1 MKLDV
6 TCMRYLSKD
15 DYRVLTAVEMGM
27 RNHEIVPVQLITSIA
42 KLRHGGSYRILSTLL
57 RHKLVAHSNTQ
68 YDGYRLSYMGFDILA
83 LRTLLARK
91 VIISVGRQI
100 GIGKESDIFEAL
112 DENENEVV
120 IKIHRL
126 GRTSFRSVRKNRD
139 YMVGKSKANWLYM
152 SRLAATKEYA
162 FMQAL
167 YSHGFPTPT
176 PIDQNRHVVV
186 MSRIPGVPLAQL
198 RAGTLPDAERIFAYC
213 MAMLKRLAEHGLV
226 HCDFNEFN
234 LMGDDNLKITLI
246 DFPQMISTSHP
257 NASELFTR
265 DVNCLVKFF
274 AMKMHYIPPEH
285 LIPVLSDIQVSDVHL
300 DEQVHQTQIFTKEE
314 AEDLNTFLLERI
326 KEGEE
331 NENEDDENEN
341 DSDDD
346 NDVINDNDEEGTDQI
361 EKNTDNKTG
370 SNIKASFE
378 KLHLDDDNIE
388 SIKQAQ
394 HDDNSEEGSDLSD
407 DQNGYE
413 GNEQSEE
420 ANIFV
425 SERKLRQLKDQVRYN
440 MNKRGGKSRNA
451 TKKRNKY
458 GKIDRVDKLDF

>member
-6 TCMRYLSKD
+6 TCMRYLTKD

-91 VIISVGRQI
+91 VIVSVGRQI
-100 GIGKESDIFEAL
+100 GIGKESDIFEAM

-126 GRTSFRSVRKNRD
+126 GRTSFRSVRRNRD

-167 YSHGFPTPT
+167 HSHGFPTPV

-234 LMGDDNLKITLI
+234 LMGDDNLNITLI

-274 AMKMHYIPPEH
+274 AMKMHYVPPEN
-285 LIPVLSDIQVSDVHL
+285 LIPILSDIEISDIHL
-300 DEQVHQTQIFTKEE
+300 DEQVHQTQIFSKEE
-314 AEDLNTFLLERI
+314 DEDLNAFIIESRLNEDDDE
-326 KEGEE
+326 EGD
-331 NENEDDENEN
+331 NENDENEN
-341 DSDDD
+341 DDGENDENENVGVEIEDNTENQKEEAPINDSFLKLQVNDNSDDAE
-346 NDVINDNDEEGTDQI
+346 VASKNDN
-361 EKNTDNKTG
+361 
-370 SNIKASFE
+370 SS
-378 KLHLDDDNIE
+378 
-388 SIKQAQ
+388 
-394 HDDNSEEGSDLSD
+394 EGSDLSD
-407 DQNGYE
+407 DKVE
-413 GNEQSEE
+413 ENEQTEE

-425 SERKLRQLKDQVRYN
+425 SEKKLRQLKEQIRYN
-440 MNKRGGKSRNA
+440 MNRRGGKSRNA

-458 GKIDRVDKLDF
+458 GKIDKVDKLDY

>member
-6 TCMRYLSKD
+6 TCMRYLTKD

-27 RNHEIVPVQLITSIA
+27 KNHEIVPIPLITSIA
-42 KLRHGGSYRILSTLL
+42 KLRHGGAYRILSTLL

-91 VIISVGRQI
+91 VIVSLGRQI
-100 GIGKESDIFEAL
+100 GIGKESDIFEAM

-126 GRTSFRSVRKNRD
+126 GRTSFRSVRRNRD
-139 YMVGKSKANWLYM
+139 YMVGKSKTNWLYM
-152 SRLAATKEYA
+152 SRIAATKEYA

-167 YSHGFPTPT
+167 HSHGFPTPT

-186 MSRIPGVPLAQL
+186 MSRIPGVPLSQL

-234 LMGDDNLKITLI
+234 LMGDDSLKITLI

-274 AMKMHYIPPEH
+274 AMKMHYIPPKE

-300 DEQVHQTQIFTKEE
+300 DEQVHQTQLFSREEDADLNAFITETRLYEDDEENDDDEDNDDNDDEDEIGSGIENEIDGTNLKSSFENLDINNTEEIGE
-314 AEDLNTFLLERI
+314 AELNV
-326 KEGEE
+326 
-331 NENEDDENEN
+331 NEDDE
-341 DSDDD
+341 S
-346 NDVINDNDEEGTDQI
+346 EG
-361 EKNTDNKTG
+361 
-370 SNIKASFE
+370 
-378 KLHLDDDNIE
+378 
-388 SIKQAQ
+388 
-394 HDDNSEEGSDLSD
+394 GSDLSD
-407 DQNGYE
+407 DK
-413 GNEQSEE
+413 NEQVDEQSDGT
-420 ANIFV
+420 NIFV
-425 SERKLRQLKDQVRYN
+425 SERKLKEMKDQIRSN
-440 MNKRGGKSRNA
+440 MSRRGGKSRNA
-451 TKKRNKY
+451 TKKRTKY
-458 GKIDRVDKLDF
+458 GKIDKSSMKDYL

>member
-1 MKLDV
+1 
-6 TCMRYLSKD
+6 MRYLTKD
-15 DYRVLTAVEMGM
+15 DYRVLTAVEQGM
-27 RNHEIVPVQLITSIA
+27 RNHEVVPVQLITSIA

-57 RHKLVAHSNTQ
+57 RHKLVAHTNTQ
-68 YDGYRLSYMGFDILA
+68 YDGYRLSYMGYDILA

-100 GIGKESDIFEAL
+100 GIGKESDIFEAM

-139 YMVGKSKANWLYM
+139 YMVGKNKTNWLYM
-152 SRLAATKEYA
+152 SRLAATKEFA

-167 YSHGFPTPT
+167 HSHGFPTPT
-176 PIDQNRHVVV
+176 PIDQNRHIVV

-285 LIPVLSDIQVSDVHL
+285 LIPVLSDIQASDIHL

-314 AEDLNTFLLERI
+314 DADLNAFILERLI
-326 KEGEE
+326 EGD
-331 NENEDDENEN
+331 NEDGDEDDEG
-341 DSDDD
+341 DDD
-346 NDVINDNDEEGTDQI
+346 GDNEENDNDEADDRI
-361 EKNTDNKTG
+361 EDINQT
-370 SNIKASFE
+370 SFD
-378 KLHLDDDNIE
+378 KLHIDETVEGNDEVIIDPDQVDDD
-388 SIKQAQ
+388 
-394 HDDNSEEGSDLSD
+394 SEDGSDLSD
-407 DQNGYE
+407 DKYE
-413 GNEQSEE
+413 LEQTDQSDGT
-420 ANIFV
+420 NIFV
-425 SERKLRQLKDQVRYN
+425 SERKLKQLKDQVRYN
-440 MNKRGGKSRNA
+440 MNRRGGKSRNS